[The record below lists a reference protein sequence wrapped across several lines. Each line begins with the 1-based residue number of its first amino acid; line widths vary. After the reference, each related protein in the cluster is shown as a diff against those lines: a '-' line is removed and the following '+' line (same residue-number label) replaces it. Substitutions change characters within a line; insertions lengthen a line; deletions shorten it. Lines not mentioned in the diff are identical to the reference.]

1 MTLGIARIIPWR
13 WDLKEGLIY
22 CEAQKILD
30 HMNFTKEKNSTVQVD
45 IIKASEY
52 FRKIHPEDFER
63 MHHVHENLISG
74 KLQHI
79 KEEYRIITEVEGRK
93 ITDWME
99 TNAVIDQRDKN
110 GYPIS
115 LVGSFTDNR
124 TQEARR
130 SAYPSTRKS
139 PRIRPA
145 EICIS
150 SQYEPRDTYPLNAI
164 VDSPAC

>member
-1 MTLGIARIIPWR
+1 MALGFKGGS
-13 WDLKEGLIY
+13 DLLRST
-22 CEAQKILD
+22 KILD

-93 ITDWME
+93 
-99 TNAVIDQRDKN
+99 
-110 GYPIS
+110 
-115 LVGSFTDNR
+115 
-124 TQEARR
+124 
-130 SAYPSTRKS
+130 
-139 PRIRPA
+139 
-145 EICIS
+145 
-150 SQYEPRDTYPLNAI
+150 
-164 VDSPAC
+164 

>member
-74 KLQHI
+74 KFAAYQR
-79 KEEYRIITEVEGRK
+79 RISYHHRSRRAK

-115 LVGSFTDNR
+115 LVGSL
-124 TQEARR
+124 
-130 SAYPSTRKS
+130 Y
-139 PRIRPA
+139 
-145 EICIS
+145 
-150 SQYEPRDTYPLNAI
+150 
-164 VDSPAC
+164 